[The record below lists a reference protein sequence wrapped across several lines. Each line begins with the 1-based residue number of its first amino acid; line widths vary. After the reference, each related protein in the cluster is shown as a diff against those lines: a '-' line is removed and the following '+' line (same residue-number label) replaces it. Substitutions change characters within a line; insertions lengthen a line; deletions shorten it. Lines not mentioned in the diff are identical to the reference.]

1 MKRTLRSLPALA
13 ATLALA
19 LGPLGAPG
27 CAKKLTVDQL
37 GALLVS
43 YPQGRRDTLERTPSD
58 LVVWPNVPIL
68 VTDSS
73 AIGVIVYPANR
84 TGAGVMQGVILDY
97 LQAGGYQMFRR
108 EGAFVCDTE
117 AQLVCPDIMV
127 GGGYR
132 QFSDFVLTPSRRWA
146 DRDYYGTTQGTVVL
160 PPAQLYFFSDAAPA
174 ADTPLKGYFGR
185 AVISGL
191 SSADYPRTNLGEA
204 PDTSAI
210 APLRYT
216 GRTGQPGK
224 PDAPPDSLLDMSWE
238 AVPGAAGYWVHIYQK
253 RVDIPEHQ
261 AYEEAIAI
269 ALPAPI
275 ALGKVRDLFVG
286 YFPAP
291 ITSYKLGSV
300 LPTGSRVLVYRVL
313 LGGQEVFIRNSAVD
327 ARGRLIATTGTAGDV
342 EFVNSEIEG
351 GQRLRRFP
359 LGARRVTPDSPKPP
373 P

>member
-13 ATLALA
+13 AALALA
-19 LGPLGAPG
+19 LGSLSTPG

-37 GALLVS
+37 AALLVS
-43 YPQGRRDTLERTPSD
+43 YPQGQRGTRERTPSD
-58 LVVWPNVPIL
+58 LVVWRNTPIL
-68 VTDSS
+68 VTEVWSDTILHPN
-73 AIGVIVYPANR
+73 APPYPAYR
-84 TGAGVMQGVILDY
+84 AGAGVMLGVILDY

-108 EGAFVCDTE
+108 EGAVDS
-117 AQLVCPDIMV
+117 AGVMV

-132 QFSDFVLTPSRRWA
+132 PFSDFVLTASRRWP
-146 DRDYYGTTQGTVVL
+146 DRDYYRDTLRTVLL
-160 PPAQLYFFSDAAPA
+160 PPAQLYVFSDAAPA
-174 ADTPLKGYFGR
+174 ADALKGYVGR

-191 SSADYPRTNLGEA
+191 SSADYPLTNLGEA

-210 APLRYT
+210 APQRYT
-216 GRTGQPGK
+216 GRTGQPGR

-253 RVDIPEHQ
+253 RADIPEFRT
-261 AYEEAIAI
+261 YEEAIAI

-291 ITSYKLGSV
+291 ITSYKLGSA

-313 LGGQEVFIRNSAVD
+313 QGAQEVLIRNSAVD
-327 ARGRLIATTGTAGDV
+327 ARGRLIATTGSAGDRDSV
-342 EFVNSEIEG
+342 SSEIG
-351 GQRLRRFP
+351 GEMLLRKFP
-359 LGARRVTPDSPKPP
+359 LGATRVTPDRPVPP
-373 P
+373 